1 MFYQPLL
8 GNSYYTDKD
17 VMKTYLLMVSAFIIG
32 TISANAQQVKAKLI
46 DAREDM
52 IVAKADLKQ
61 AQKDSIAEYRQFR
74 KESLEK
80 ISENNKTIG
89 DLRAKRADKEKI
101 AAADYTEKVKELEDK
116 NSALRESVNNYRADG
131 NTNWVVFKREFNKQ
145 MDALRQSFNESRD

>member
-1 MFYQPLL
+1 
-8 GNSYYTDKD
+8 
-17 VMKTYLLMVSAFIIG
+17 MKTYLLMVSAFIIG